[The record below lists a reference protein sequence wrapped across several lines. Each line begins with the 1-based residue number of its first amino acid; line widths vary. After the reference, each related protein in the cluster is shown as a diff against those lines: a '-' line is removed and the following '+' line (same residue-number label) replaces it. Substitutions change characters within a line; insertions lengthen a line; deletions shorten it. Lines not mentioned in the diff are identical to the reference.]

1 MPYSGP
7 VRLTITN
14 AIDADDS
21 AGLIRYD
28 ALVSIPGQDSFPVD
42 GIVSSSV
49 GAPGQG
55 RFAAAVGT
63 EWPGFID
70 DEIVSAYIAEG
81 GTGAAVGSSRTFAR
95 IAAATPLGS
104 NTWQYAAV
112 RQVKATAGYG
122 GWADTGA
129 PFELR
134 NTMEENNTGSGIEGN
149 GVNVGTLPDGFSLRP
164 LAIDAV
170 VPYWTV
176 KVDFTGETEYWCSV
190 VNAVDGECQ

>member
-14 AIDADDS
+14 AIDENDS

-28 ALVSIPGQDSFPVD
+28 ALVSIPGQDSFPVE

-49 GAPGQG
+49 GAPGEG
-55 RFAAAVGT
+55 RTAAAVGT

-70 DEIVSAYIAEG
+70 DEIVSAYIAESG
-81 GTGAAVGSSRTFAR
+81 GPGGGSATQRFAR

-112 RQVKATAGYG
+112 RQIKTGASYG
-122 GWADTGA
+122 GWTDDGPT
-129 PFELR
+129 FDLR

-149 GVNVGTLPDGFSLRP
+149 GVNVGTLPAGFSLRP
-164 LAIDAV
+164 LAIDTV

-176 KVDFTGETEYWCSV
+176 TVNFTGETEYWCSV